1 MLCRGRRR
9 FSSRILINRV
19 EDRTRLNTLYI
30 LSQTGNVLWCLCIF
44 SQAKQLILSDKS
56 WFFVYVFWRKSLSP
70 WSACFHWGSGW
81 TAFKGQEKGFCL
93 HYQYLYWHLLD
104 EYLLTESS
112 VCLCVCWGRGG
123 DLHGWLSHF
132 TLHLTESHHLQR
144 FSRFWAAG
152 VSDNTIVYG
161 GTLNQQM
168 TKQTLLS
175 QASVFA
181 LQIRYANKGDRV
193 SQDWSMCNSLSA
205 DSSLVLCI
213 LPLNTKSSWM
223 LLFFHSAAK
232 SHQSGD
238 RWWTG
243 GTSPLPVFYTNTVTS
258 SASGS
263 VDLKLQRSS
272 FSLCDFKQFFL

>member
-1 MLCRGRRR
+1 MCFGGRVCPREVRVFTEGAVGPHLRGKRR
-9 FSSRILINRV
+9 
-19 EDRTRLNTLYI
+19 
-30 LSQTGNVLWCLCIF
+30 G
-44 SQAKQLILSDKS
+44 
-56 WFFVYVFWRKSLSP
+56 
-70 WSACFHWGSGW
+70 
-81 TAFKGQEKGFCL
+81 
-93 HYQYLYWHLLD
+93 
-104 EYLLTESS
+104 S
-112 VCLCVCWGRGG
+112 VCTINIYIDTCWMSTYWLNPLSVCVCVGGGGG

-213 LPLNTKSSWM
+213 LPFNTKSSWM
-223 LLFFHSAAK
+223 LLFLHSAAK

-243 GTSPLPVFYTNTVTS
+243 GTSPLPVFYANTVTS